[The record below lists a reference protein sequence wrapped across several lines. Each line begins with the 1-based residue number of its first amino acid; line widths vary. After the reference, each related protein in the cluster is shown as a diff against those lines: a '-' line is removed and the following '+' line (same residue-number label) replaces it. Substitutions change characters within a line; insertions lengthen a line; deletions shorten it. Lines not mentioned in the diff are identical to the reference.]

1 MEKKVL
7 NIIKRL
13 KRQRLKMEVS
23 NASSVSAGQHIWI
36 NKENSNSTAND
47 LFQELKDAL
56 SLGEEIS
63 WRMWR

>member
-23 NASSVSAGQHIWI
+23 NAPSASVGQHIGI
-36 NKENSNSTAND
+36 KNGNNTGYD